1 MEIWLYL
8 AGIILG
14 GTIVGLVLKLR
25 LLKKAA
31 LEIKEAFQDRVH
43 MDTNTL
49 IDLSS
54 NDPSMRELANVLN
67 AELRKLRAERHRF
80 QQGNSEIQQ
89 AIINIS
95 HDLRTPLT
103 AMLGYLELLE
113 TIETTKEAQRYIG
126 IVKNRAEILTQLTEE
141 LFDYSTVI
149 TKKQAIEVQP
159 VNVKSVLEESLS
171 AFYLALQEQK
181 ITPNIQMPK
190 QDVIRTLDPVA
201 LLRVFSNLLSNVI
214 KYSDGDLEITLSEE
228 GEIVFCN
235 TANELDKVQVAQLF
249 HRFYTVDTTRKS
261 TGLGLAISRSLIE
274 EMNGTI
280 MANYENSRLSIR
292 LLLPDR

>member
-8 AGIILG
+8 AEIILG
-14 GTIVGLVLKLR
+14 GIIVGLILKLC

-54 NDPSMRELANVLN
+54 NDPSMCELANVLN

-149 TKKQAIEVQP
+149 TKDQAIESQP

-190 QDVIRTLDPVA
+190 QDVIRTLDPVS

-235 TANELDKVQVAQLF
+235 TAKELDQVQVAQLF

>member
-14 GTIVGLVLKLR
+14 GTIVYLILKLC

-95 HDLRTPLT
+95 HD
-103 AMLGYLELLE
+103 
-113 TIETTKEAQRYIG
+113 
-126 IVKNRAEILTQLTEE
+126 
-141 LFDYSTVI
+141 
-149 TKKQAIEVQP
+149 
-159 VNVKSVLEESLS
+159 
-171 AFYLALQEQK
+171 
-181 ITPNIQMPK
+181 
-190 QDVIRTLDPVA
+190 
-201 LLRVFSNLLSNVI
+201 
-214 KYSDGDLEITLSEE
+214 
-228 GEIVFCN
+228 
-235 TANELDKVQVAQLF
+235 
-249 HRFYTVDTTRKS
+249 
-261 TGLGLAISRSLIE
+261 
-274 EMNGTI
+274 
-280 MANYENSRLSIR
+280 
-292 LLLPDR
+292 